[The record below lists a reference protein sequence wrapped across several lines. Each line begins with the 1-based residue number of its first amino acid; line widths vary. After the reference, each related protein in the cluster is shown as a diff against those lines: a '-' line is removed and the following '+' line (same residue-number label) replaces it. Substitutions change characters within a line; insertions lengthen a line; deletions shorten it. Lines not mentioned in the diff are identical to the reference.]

1 MYCKNCGAE
10 VSDNAAVCIHCGASI
25 QENPK
30 RVEGQPPKS
39 YLILAILVT
48 IFCCLPFGIVGIVYA
63 NKVEDRFYAGDLEGA
78 LRASSTAKMWTL
90 IGFLCGLG
98 AVILYIALYAALGA
112 AIFSQYSGGFN
123 ELSY

>member
-1 MYCKNCGAE
+1 MYCKNCGSE
-10 VSDNAAVCIHCGASI
+10 VSDNASVCIHCGASI
-25 QENPK
+25 QPTSTK
-30 RVEGQPPKS
+30 VEGRPPKS
-39 YLILAILVT
+39 YLIFAILVT

-63 NKVEDRFYAGDLEGA
+63 NKVEDRFYAGDMEGA

-98 AVILYIALYAALGA
+98 AVILYVVLYAVLGV
-112 AIFSQYSGGFN
+112 AIFSQYSGDFS